1 MTDSLIILCAWIG
14 KDDNNLATNR
24 GIHMK
29 MLCIDGGGIRGVF
42 PIAILQAIEEEYQKP
57 VGELFDVI
65 AGTSTGSII
74 AASAALNTP
83 MEKVMESYQ
92 NYGEKIFVKKA
103 KVGLFKSVYS
113 DRYLRR
119 LLKRA
124 FKDVALGD
132 IKKPLLI
139 PAVDITHGKPYVHRS
154 DFGFSEKGELLIKL
168 WDAVLSSCSAP
179 IYFPPNNVNNQFL
192 SIDGGLW
199 ANNPS
204 LVGVTESLHHF
215 KVNLRDIKILSIGT
229 GQQRI
234 DFTMDDEKYW
244 GIRQWLPFHFP
255 SLKVT
260 PKLLDLAMD
269 LSSESVSYHCRLLL
283 GEHYFRIN
291 KELTEEIPFDDVSFM
306 AELKELGKQVYKE
319 RKDEIASFLSAV
331 D

>member
-1 MTDSLIILCAWIG
+1 
-14 KDDNNLATNR
+14 
-24 GIHMK
+24 MK
-29 MLCIDGGGIRGVF
+29 ILCIDGGGIRGVF
-42 PIAILQAIEEEYQKP
+42 PIAILHAIEEEYQRP

-74 AASAALNTP
+74 AASASLGIP
-83 MEKVMESYQ
+83 MGKVME
-92 NYGEKIFVKKA
+92 NYLAYGKKIFVKKA

-124 FKDVALGD
+124 FRDLALED
-132 IKKPLLI
+132 IQKPLLI

-154 DFGFSEKGELLIKL
+154 NFGFAQKNELSVKV

-204 LVGVTESLHHF
+204 LVCVTEALHHF
-215 KVNLRDIKILSIGT
+215 KSTLEDIRIFSIGT

-255 SLKVT
+255 SMKVT

-283 GEHYFRIN
+283 GSHYFRLN
-291 KELTEEIPFDDVSFM
+291 KELSEEVPFDDVTFM
-306 AELKELGKQVYKE
+306 SGMKKIGQQVFEEKKKEI
-319 RKDEIASFLSAV
+319 DTFLLS
-331 D
+331 

>member
-1 MTDSLIILCAWIG
+1 
-14 KDDNNLATNR
+14 
-24 GIHMK
+24 MK
-29 MLCIDGGGIRGVF
+29 ILCIDGGGIRGVF
-42 PIAILQAIEEEYQKP
+42 PIAILNAIEEEYQRP

-74 AASAALNTP
+74 AASAVLGIP
-83 MEKVMESYQ
+83 MGKVMENYLA
-92 NYGEKIFVKKA
+92 YGEKIFMKKA

-124 FKDVALGD
+124 FHDIALGD
-132 IKKPLLI
+132 IQKPLLI

-154 DFGFSEKGELLIKL
+154 NFGFAQSNELSVKI

-179 IYFPPNNVNNQFL
+179 IYFPPNNVNNEFL

-204 LVGVTESLHHF
+204 LVCVTEALHHF
-215 KVNLRDIKILSIGT
+215 KSRLEDIRIFSIGT

-234 DFTMDDEKYW
+234 DFTMDDDKYW

-255 SLKVT
+255 SMKVT

-283 GEHYFRIN
+283 GSHYFRVN
-291 KELTEEIPFDDVSFM
+291 KELSEEIPFDDVTFM
-306 AELKELGKQVYKE
+306 SGMKEIGQQVFEEKKKE
-319 RKDEIASFLSAV
+319 INTFLSS
-331 D
+331 

>member
-1 MTDSLIILCAWIG
+1 MRILCV
-14 KDDNNLATNR
+14 
-24 GIHMK
+24 
-29 MLCIDGGGIRGVF
+29 DGGGIRGVF
-42 PIAILQAIEEEYQKP
+42 PIAILQAIEEEFQTP
-57 VGELFDVI
+57 IGDLFDVI

-74 AASAALNTP
+74 AASAAIKTP
-83 MEKVMESYQ
+83 MSKLMESYL
-92 NYGEKIFVKKA
+92 NYGEKIFVRNA
-103 KVGLFKSVYS
+103 KVGLFKSVYT

-124 FKDVALGD
+124 FKDMELKD

-154 DFGFSEKGELLIKL
+154 DYGFSREDELSVKL

-179 IYFPPNNVNNQFL
+179 IYFPPNNVNNQYL

-204 LVGVTESLHHF
+204 LVSVTEVLHYF
-215 KVNLRDIKILSIGT
+215 KVDIDEIHILSIGT

-234 DFTMDDEKYW
+234 DFTMDENKYW
-244 GIRQWLPFHFP
+244 GIRQWLPFQFP
-255 SLKVT
+255 SMKVT

-283 GEHYFRIN
+283 GEHYFRLN
-291 KELTEEIPFDDVSFM
+291 KELSEEIPFDDISCM
-306 AELKELGKQVYKE
+306 TEMKLWGKEVFDENRKE
-319 RKDEIASFLSAV
+319 ILEFLNGDSK
-331 D
+331 

>member
-1 MTDSLIILCAWIG
+1 
-14 KDDNNLATNR
+14 
-24 GIHMK
+24 MK
-29 MLCIDGGGIRGVF
+29 ILCIDGGGIRGVF
-42 PIAILQAIEEEYQKP
+42 PIAILKAIEEAYQRP

-74 AASAALNTP
+74 AASAALHTP
-83 MEKVMESYQ
+83 MNKVLESYLA
-92 NYGEKIFVKKA
+92 YGEKIFVKKA
-103 KVGLFKSVYS
+103 RVGLFKSVYS

-124 FKDVALGD
+124 FNDISLGD
-132 IKKPLLI
+132 IQKPLLI

-154 DFGFSEKGELLIKL
+154 DFGFSKDNELSIRL

-179 IYFPPNNVNNQFL
+179 IYFPPNNVNNEYL

-204 LVGVTESLHHF
+204 LVCVTEALHHF
-215 KVNLRDIKILSIGT
+215 KTNLEDIQIFSIGT

-234 DFTMDDEKYW
+234 DFTMDDERYW
-244 GIRQWLPFHFP
+244 GIRQWLPFQFP
-255 SLKVT
+255 SMKVT

-283 GEHYFRIN
+283 GGHYFRVN
-291 KELTEEIPFDDVSFM
+291 KELSEEIPFDDVTFM
-306 AELKELGKQVYKE
+306 SGMVQLGQQVFEEKKE
-319 RKDEIASFLSAV
+319 EINTFLLS
-331 D
+331 